1 MALPEHEVEIAT
13 GRRETDGHV
22 RVSVFAGQLL
32 ALSLEGHGERAP
44 TLLLTLEQARKLQGA
59 LAELIPV
66 AEGFEQ
72 QEGDAGLQA
81 WQGAERRKTG
91 ELTGR

>member
-1 MALPEHEVEIAT
+1 MALSEHEVEIAT

-22 RVSVFAGQLL
+22 RVSVFAEQML

-44 TLLLTLEQARKLQGA
+44 TLLLTLEQARKLQSA

-66 AEGFEQ
+66 VEGFEQ
-72 QEGDAGLQA
+72 QERDASLQA
-81 WQGAERRKTG
+81 WRGTERRKTG
-91 ELTGR
+91 ELR

>member
-1 MALPEHEVEIAT
+1 MAQSEHEVEIAT
-13 GRRETDGHV
+13 GRRATDGHV

-44 TLLLTLEQARKLQGA
+44 TLLLTLEQARKLQSA

-66 AEGFEQ
+66 AEGQ
-72 QEGDAGLQA
+72 QESDAGLQV
-81 WQGAERRKTG
+81 WQGTERRNTG
-91 ELTGR
+91 ELRDR